1 MQGIKSRLAAVTNNG
16 FLRKSSVFRQIL
28 CVILLLFLF
37 LILMF
42 LLVLYQKTLVDM
54 DQTVKNNSRAILS
67 LAGSL
72 SDEKFSHLG
81 VSAQSFS
88 LEDDILGMA
97 VFPDVSDKSRCF
109 NTVLNLKS
117 FVDANSYVTDAVL
130 LCCFNDTII
139 SSNGDIKNLESYSRA
154 GDLSSS
160 AVASIAGTNCWLVR
174 TATGALGLKCLF
186 VPCSY
191 GYVGQLLLYLDV
203 NALFGSFCEWD
214 MPIAVYIDELPVYI
228 NSAGRHTLPAPQDG
242 NALYIQSESMG
253 LTFCG
258 AYGEVHYSLHQFLRS
273 RDFLLVL
280 IVLIPVLLLLAVTTA
295 WIFCKPLG
303 QLLESVRSSVPSAGF
318 EYGGKGDWSVLNDSI
333 QKMNEQ
339 TKQLNKIIAVAAP
352 YVQDQLLADLTDGV
366 EADAAFVRQTLSNI
380 CSQLPFSG
388 TFVLFHITDAHTG
401 VLSPALIDQA
411 AAAVRR
417 LDLQRFWLVPFVYHY
432 SLLAIAG
439 VRGDQ
444 PALYAADIAVLSQ
457 AMEVVKRNLPGCS
470 IFHSEPFYDLLA
482 LQSAYLQTVSRSRDA
497 AFLTRRDI
505 DERIR
510 YFVENLT
517 CQPEEAVRI
526 TADHLLE
533 TLRTAALSEA
543 ELARCCRFLVE
554 TVQNAVRSCGVRRKG
569 PIIQEEVWT
578 FAGQG
583 EAQLREYLYA
593 VIEEFFIKLNN
604 RQRKYVL
611 EAQSYVERHYAD
623 NSLSLEQVAAHV
635 GISASYLSR
644 IFIETYGVK
653 FTQWLNDLRIEK
665 AKRLLLE
672 SDHLIRDISQEV
684 GFLSIQNFMRVFKQ
698 KTGVKP
704 SEYRGALSRTGTPG
718 P

>member
-154 GDLSSS
+154 ADLSSS

-303 QLLESVRSSVPSAGF
+303 QLLESVRSSVPSVSL

-333 QKMNEQ
+333 QRMNEQ

-380 CSQLPFSG
+380 CSPR
-388 TFVLFHITDAHTG
+388 
-401 VLSPALIDQA
+401 PK
-411 AAAVRR
+411 
-417 LDLQRFWLVPFVYHY
+417 VY
-432 SLLAIAG
+432 
-439 VRGDQ
+439 
-444 PALYAADIAVLSQ
+444 
-457 AMEVVKRNLPGCS
+457 
-470 IFHSEPFYDLLA
+470 
-482 LQSAYLQTVSRSRDA
+482 
-497 AFLTRRDI
+497 
-505 DERIR
+505 
-510 YFVENLT
+510 
-517 CQPEEAVRI
+517 
-526 TADHLLE
+526 
-533 TLRTAALSEA
+533 
-543 ELARCCRFLVE
+543 
-554 TVQNAVRSCGVRRKG
+554 
-569 PIIQEEVWT
+569 
-578 FAGQG
+578 
-583 EAQLREYLYA
+583 
-593 VIEEFFIKLNN
+593 
-604 RQRKYVL
+604 
-611 EAQSYVERHYAD
+611 
-623 NSLSLEQVAAHV
+623 
-635 GISASYLSR
+635 ISH
-644 IFIETYGVK
+644 F
-653 FTQWLNDLRIEK
+653 
-665 AKRLLLE
+665 
-672 SDHLIRDISQEV
+672 
-684 GFLSIQNFMRVFKQ
+684 
-698 KTGVKP
+698 P
-704 SEYRGALSRTGTPG
+704 
-718 P
+718 